1 MPGLMHL
8 QRIEETFHD
17 NHLVAARLH
26 RAIEIK
32 QYLRLPET
40 GGETVLGV
48 FPVDRASRTGNQPAL
63 PVANRDHATAGQ
75 EAPASLHPPP
85 QPLSRGP
92 HDTPPAA
99 IRL

>member
-40 GGETVLGV
+40 GGEKVLWV
-48 FPVDRASRTGNQPAL
+48 FPIDRRSRICNQPAL
-63 PVANRDHATAGQ
+63 LVPDWGHATARQ
-75 EAPASLHPPP
+75 PAHASIHPHSKA
-85 QPLSRGP
+85 LRRGRRGA
-92 HDTPPAA
+92 TL
-99 IRL
+99 REV

>member
-40 GGETVLGV
+40 GGETGLG
-48 FPVDRASRTGNQPAL
+48 FSPVDPASPIGNQPAL
-63 PVANRDHATAGQ
+63 LVANRDHATAGEQ
-75 EAPASLHPPP
+75 ASASKHPHSTD
-85 QPLSRGP
+85 PLPGP
-92 HDTPPAA
+92 SKCSSGEGG
-99 IRL
+99 

>member
-40 GGETVLGV
+40 GGETGLGF
-48 FPVDRASRTGNQPAL
+48 FPVYRASRIGNQPAL
-63 PVANRDHATAGQ
+63 LLANRDHATGGQ
-75 EAPASLHPPP
+75 EARASVHPHSKA
-85 QPLSRGP
+85 LRRRRR
-92 HDTPPAA
+92 DAA
-99 IRL
+99 LGEV